1 MRRTDTTR
9 GSPAAPF
16 AVLALLALAA
26 VLAACGQGAGGA
38 DTGPSVAEA
47 QSGGAPAAVDEDMA
61 RDRAALGGDVL
72 EETEATTG
80 GGPEPGAP
88 YALPA
93 EQRIIKTGEISIE
106 VERVAT
112 ALGRVRAL
120 AFELGGYVGDSQA
133 GTLDQ
138 SATLT
143 LRIPASRFGDALIAL
158 RELDGEVISEA
169 TREQDVTT
177 QIVDIEARIANLEA
191 SEASYRILL
200 DRAERIDDV
209 LAVQS
214 RLDEVRG
221 QIEQLKAQLE
231 NVTGQ
236 ADLSTLTVT
245 LIPQAQPIDVQSE
258 AWDPGAELDRA
269 IASLVGMGQ
278 GIASGLIWFVV
289 VWVPILLILVVFALL
304 ALRGVLEFRRRAPVA
319 TAVAGEGPDA

>member
-9 GSPAAPF
+9 GRLAAPF
-16 AVLALLALAA
+16 AVLGLLVLAA

-38 DTGPSVAEA
+38 DSLSLVGELQPV
-47 QSGGAPAAVDEDMA
+47 EDGTA
-61 RDRAALGGDVL
+61 DTDRTALGGEVRD
-72 EETEATTG
+72 EATTEG
-80 GGPEPGAP
+80 ALEPGAP
-88 YALPA
+88 NALPA

-112 ALGRVRAL
+112 TLARVRTL
-120 AFELGGYVGDSQA
+120 AIELGGYVGDSQA

-143 LRIPASRFGDALIAL
+143 LRIPANRFGDALTAL

-177 QIVDIEARIANLEA
+177 QVVDLEARIANLEA

-200 DRAERIDDV
+200 ERAERIDDV

-245 LIPQAQPIDVQSE
+245 LIPRAQPVE
-258 AWDPGAELDRA
+258 AQAETWDPGAELGRA

-289 VWVPILLILVVFALL
+289 VWLPILLILALFALL
-304 ALRGVLEFRRRAPVA
+304 ALRGVLEVRRRVPIAA
-319 TAVAGEGPDA
+319 AVSGDEPGA